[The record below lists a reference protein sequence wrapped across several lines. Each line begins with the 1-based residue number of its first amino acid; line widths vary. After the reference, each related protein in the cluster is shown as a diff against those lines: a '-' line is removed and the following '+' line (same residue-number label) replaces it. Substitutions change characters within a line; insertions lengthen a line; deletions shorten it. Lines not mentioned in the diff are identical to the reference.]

1 MHAEMLFIPLHPKK
15 RFSRTFES
23 PCDCLLLGGTRLKI
37 GSRGVW
43 KVWWALWI
51 LNILT
56 NFVLREKKLG
66 KSGCTIVEQFVD
78 LALGGVGFGQ
88 GRTGQGRTG
97 QGRTGQGALPS

>member
-1 MHAEMLFIPLHPKK
+1 M
-15 RFSRTFES
+15 
-23 PCDCLLLGGTRLKI
+23 KI